1 MPAAKASAKRR
12 AIPRVSADDFAE
24 RSYFISG
31 WRGRADQGDL
41 LSHLSCATLLS
52 YGCRGDPLPWGGSN
66 MALVAP
72 ALLSADFARLSEA
85 LEMIKA
91 AGASMVHVD
100 VMDGHFAP
108 DVTVGQPVI
117 QSLRRA
123 TDLVLDLRLAIER
136 PERYAGEFIAAGAD
150 RIAIHPESTW
160 HLCRVLE
167 LIRARGAK
175 AGIALN
181 TATSIESVT
190 EVLGDVD
197 FVTILSAHLGGD
209 DTFLPRAVDKISSC
223 SRMRADRRLE
233 FAIQAEGGIGFDN
246 LEELIRAGADILVA
260 GSVIFHNDDPRARL
274 AEMIRLA
281 SELHQTSRV

>member
-1 MPAAKASAKRR
+1 R
-12 AIPRVSADDFAE
+12 
-24 RSYFISG
+24 
-31 WRGRADQGDL
+31 
-41 LSHLSCATLLS
+41 
-52 YGCRGDPLPWGGSN
+52 
-66 MALVAP
+66 
-72 ALLSADFARLSEA
+72 
-85 LEMIKA
+85 
-91 AGASMVHVD
+91 
-100 VMDGHFAP
+100 
-108 DVTVGQPVI
+108 TVI
-117 QSLRRA
+117 ESLRRA
-123 TDLVLDLRLAIER
+123 ADLVLDFRLATER
-136 PERYAGEFIAAGAD
+136 PEPYAGQCIAAGDD
-150 RIAIHPESTW
+150 RIGTHREYTR
-160 HLCRVLE
+160 HLCRVLKR
-167 LIRARGAK
+167 IRARGAK

-181 TATSIESVT
+181 TASSIESVT